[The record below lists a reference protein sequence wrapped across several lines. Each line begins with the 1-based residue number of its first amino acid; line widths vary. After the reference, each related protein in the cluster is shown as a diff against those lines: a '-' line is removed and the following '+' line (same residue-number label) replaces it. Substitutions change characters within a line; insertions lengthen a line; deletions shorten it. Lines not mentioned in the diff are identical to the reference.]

1 MKMDKKAKIKKK
13 GKINKVKKN
22 ELQDDL
28 RIPPRKPVWNI
39 WQGFFLIAL
48 VTLIEYPLGWLETP
62 KGLDSMQGILNFI
75 GVGIGEV
82 LLYFAVIWIFLR
94 LIRRPLSE
102 LGFVKPL
109 KRYIVLGFIIGVF
122 LFLSIGLLGNL
133 LTHLLGTP
141 PPQSFAAAVN
151 GANFWELCLLMILG
165 SIIAPIK
172 EEMLFRG
179 LIYPPLRKALG
190 RSKGMIV
197 TGLFFAGLHFDLVRL
212 LPLFIGGV
220 ILTWLYER
228 SSSIWPSIVAHGTWN
243 GLMAIALLIQRF

>member
-1 MKMDKKAKIKKK
+1 MGKK
-13 GKINKVKKN
+13 V
-22 ELQDDL
+22 DL

-62 KGLDSMQGILNFI
+62 KGLDSTRGILNFI
-75 GVGIGEV
+75 GVGVGEV
-82 LLYFAVIWIFLR
+82 LLYFIVIWIFLR
-94 LIRRPLSE
+94 LIHRPFSE
-102 LGFVKPL
+102 LGFVKPH
-109 KRYIVLGFIIGVF
+109 KRFVVLGFIMGLL
-122 LFLSIGLLGNL
+122 LFLGIGLLGNL

-141 PPQSFAAAVN
+141 PPQSFAEAVN
-151 GANFWELCLLMILG
+151 GANYWEFGLLAVLG

-179 LIYPPLRKALG
+179 LIYPPLRRALG
-190 RSKGMIV
+190 RSKGMLL
-197 TGLFFAGLHFDLVRL
+197 TGLFFATLHFDIVRL

-228 SSSIWPSIVAHGTWN
+228 SSSIWPAIVAHGTWN
-243 GLMAIALLIQRF
+243 GLMAAALLIQR